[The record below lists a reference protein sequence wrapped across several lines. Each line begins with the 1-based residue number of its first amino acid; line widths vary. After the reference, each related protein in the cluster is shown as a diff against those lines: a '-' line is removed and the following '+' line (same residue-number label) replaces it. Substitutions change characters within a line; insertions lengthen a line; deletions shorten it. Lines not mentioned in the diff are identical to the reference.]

1 MKRFLYHDLI
11 VAGNWCNLK
20 CSYCTSVADAGD
32 FGEATSASA
41 KRRGAAIAI
50 PDVLAMLDGLRFH
63 VDAPVI
69 KVSGG
74 ELFLLA
80 NAADLV
86 AELSARYAH
95 VQVLTNGTEL
105 TPAIVE
111 RLSGIGNV
119 GFNLSLDGH
128 TPEMNAMR
136 WRSSRLGERVM
147 AALDAVAAVG
157 RPLEITMV
165 VSAAN
170 AAHLLDFLA
179 FLATLPCRVVLI
191 PIPVRGIHSE
201 RLFGVEA
208 RRAFA
213 DRLQSLPGAFAPV
226 LGPAAYYH
234 RLADFL
240 DGEDGVRRHRCHLT
254 AAAVQL
260 FDTGA
265 ITPCPVGWTAEIAN
279 VRRDGIDAASA
290 VIGEHKLYDLMQRDP
305 PRVPVCRSCFS
316 QADVLNLYLDGAIDL
331 AELAVM
337 PLFAAPA
344 ARQRLVELKTARMRA
359 LQAPAKA
366 RARFDST
373 VVGSG
378 AAGSGTASAMA
389 VAADR

>member
-41 KRRGAAIAI
+41 KRRGATIAL
-50 PDVLAMLDGLRFH
+50 PDVLAMLDGLRRH

-105 TPAIVE
+105 TPAIVA
-111 RLSGIGNV
+111 RLSGLGNV

-136 WRSSRLGERVM
+136 WRSPRLGERVM
-147 AALDAVAAVG
+147 AALEAIAAAG

-165 VSAAN
+165 VSDTN

-191 PIPVRGIHSE
+191 PIPVRGVHAD
-201 RLFGVEA
+201 RLFGKAA

-213 DRLQSLPGAFAPV
+213 DLLRTLPGNFAAV
-226 LGPAAYYH
+226 LGPAAYYR

-240 DGEDGVRRHRCHLT
+240 DGENGVRRHRCHLT
-254 AAAVQL
+254 AAATQL

-305 PRVPVCRSCFS
+305 PRVPVCRTCFS
-316 QADVLNLYLDGAIDL
+316 QADVLNLYLDGAIEL
-331 AELAVM
+331 EELAVM

-344 ARQRLVELKTARMRA
+344 ARQRLIELKATRTQAF
-359 LQAPAKA
+359 QAPAGA
-366 RARFDST
+366 RARFASPT
-373 VVGSG
+373 GSAPAGSG
-378 AAGSGTASAMA
+378 AASA
-389 VAADR
+389 VAIAAER

>member
-41 KRRGAAIAI
+41 KRRGAMIAI
-50 PDVLAMLDGLRFH
+50 PDILAMLDGLRRH

-105 TPAIVE
+105 TPAIVA
-111 RLSGIGNV
+111 RLSGLGNV

-136 WRSSRLGERVM
+136 WRSPRLGERVM
-147 AALDAVAAVG
+147 TALDAITAVG

-165 VSAAN
+165 ISDAN
-170 AAHLLDFLA
+170 AAHLCDFLA

-191 PIPVRGIHSE
+191 PIPVRGVHSD
-201 RLFGVEA
+201 RLFGLEA
-208 RRAFA
+208 RRVFA
-213 DRLQSLPGAFAPV
+213 EVLRSLPGAFAPV

-240 DGEDGVRRHRCHLT
+240 DGENGVRRHRCHLT

-265 ITPCPVGWTAEIAN
+265 LTPCPVGWTAEIAN

-331 AELAVM
+331 EELVVM

-344 ARQRLVELKTARMRA
+344 ARQRLVELKAARTQPR
-359 LQAPAKA
+359 QASAEA
-366 RARFDST
+366 RARRDLP
-373 VVGSG
+373 VG
-378 AAGSGTASAMA
+378 AAPAGAGAAS
-389 VAADR
+389 VLSLAAER

>member
-111 RLSGIGNV
+111 RLSGLGNV

-128 TPEMNAMR
+128 TPAMNAMR
-136 WRSSRLGERVM
+136 WRSPRLGERVT

-165 VSAAN
+165 VSDAN
-170 AAHLLDFLA
+170 AAHLCDFLA
-179 FLATLPCRVVLI
+179 FLATLPCQVVLI
-191 PIPVRGIHSE
+191 PIPVRGIHAD
-201 RLFGVEA
+201 RLFGLEA

-213 DRLQSLPGAFAPV
+213 ELLRSLPGAFASV

-240 DGEDGVRRHRCHLT
+240 DGENGIRRHRCHLT

-265 ITPCPVGWTAEIAN
+265 LTPCPVGWTAEIAN
-279 VRRDGIDAASA
+279 VRQDGIDAASA
-290 VIGEHKLYDLMQRDP
+290 VIGQHKLYDLMQRDP

-331 AELAVM
+331 EELAVM

-344 ARQRLVELKTARMRA
+344 ARQRLVELKAARMRA

-366 RARFDST
+366 RAGFASPTGPRPA
-373 VVGSG
+373 GSG
-378 AAGSGTASAMA
+378 AASVPS
-389 VAADR
+389 VAAER